1 MKTITTSLLNRATS
15 KTNLLPGMQ
24 RSLRTCVM
32 TPGSRSSRG
41 FTLIE
46 LLVVIA
52 IIAIL
57 IGLLVPAVQKVREAA
72 GRAQQFDQLRPV
84 TGFLLGENG
93 ALNSLDLNLQLAAR
107 IFSQESG
114 GELPAVQDV
123 ADTFEALRQNQEDL
137 QAAMMGLPP
146 MGPANDLNYR
156 RAYLDL
162 RLALVEAAT
171 QLDQVQARLR
181 QLLNVM
187 EHVPQEP

>member
-57 IGLLVPAVQKVREAA
+57 IGLLV
-72 GRAQQFDQLRPV
+72 
-84 TGFLLGENG
+84 
-93 ALNSLDLNLQLAAR
+93 
-107 IFSQESG
+107 
-114 GELPAVQDV
+114 PAVQDV